1 MNEPT
6 FTTQVNGITVT
17 CHPALKGFKIF
28 KKESSNVG
36 YFGTYPEDKDNCG
49 QVFMQFISGKCY
61 VYSNVPKEV
70 LDLAESAD
78 SIGKYYYKFI
88 KGKFPEMP
96 VDDHCI
102 VEKRDKS
109 LISDDDEEDWNFDQD
124 FEFEADI

>member
-6 FTTQVNGITVT
+6 FTTQVNGVTVT

-28 KKESSNVG
+28 KKESSNVD

-49 QVFMQFISGKCY
+49 QLFMQFLTGKCY

-78 SIGKYYYKFI
+78 SIGKYYYAFI
-88 KGKFPEMP
+88 KGKFPEMV

-102 VEKRDKS
+102 VAQKEPRFLDE
-109 LISDDDEEDWNFDQD
+109 DDDWDADEDLD
-124 FEFEADI
+124 FEGVED